1 MSVPAT
7 PLHLVTSN
15 PHKAAEIESLLGVPV
30 VRIDLDLPEIQSAS
44 LSRILLT
51 KLDSAIGRAPAPI
64 AVEDVSLELDDLGG
78 FPGPYVKWL
87 LQMAGG
93 EGLGRIS
100 SSLRSDLAT
109 ARCLVA
115 VWNGS
120 RVLTTDG
127 AVRGRVLSE
136 PRGRRVFGW
145 DAWFLPDHSERT
157 YGEMSLDEKLACS
170 HRSLAWIEMRKLL
183 DS

>member
-1 MSVPAT
+1 MSLPAA
-7 PLHLVTSN
+7 PLRLVTSN
-15 PHKAAEIESLLGVPV
+15 LHKAAEIASLLGVPV
-30 VRIDLDLPEIQSAS
+30 VRVDLDLTEIQSAS
-44 LSRILLT
+44 LSRILLA

-78 FPGPYVKWL
+78 FPGPYVRWL
-87 LQMAGG
+87 LEMAGG

-100 SSLRSDLAT
+100 ASLRSNLAT

-120 RVLTTDG
+120 RVMSAEGT
-127 AVRGRVLSE
+127 VRGRVLSE
-136 PRGRRVFGW
+136 PRGRRDFGW

-157 YGEMSLDEKLACS
+157 YGEMSFDEKLACS

-183 DS
+183 GS